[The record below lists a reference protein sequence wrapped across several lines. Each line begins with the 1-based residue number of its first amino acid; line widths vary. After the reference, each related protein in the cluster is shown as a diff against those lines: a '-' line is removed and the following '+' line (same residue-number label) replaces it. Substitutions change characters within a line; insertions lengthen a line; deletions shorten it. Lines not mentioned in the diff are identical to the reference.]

1 MKRFLL
7 ILISSCVMLAAYAQE
22 EIHLNKVP
30 EMLNEAGSKLPIPE
44 KPLLFDDS
52 FSITRFSLTDNSLF
66 NQPLIPN
73 YIKNLDFTKYLGKSI
88 ETGYTSYPSGS
99 LFSPYLTSVQVFN
112 QSMYK
117 LNSRF
122 SFGGNSFGAQSIFD
136 PPRMN
141 QTIQDMSIKG
151 ASMILQYKVS
161 DKIKVQTRVS
171 ISTGQSPW
179 EP

>member
-1 MKRFLL
+1 
-7 ILISSCVMLAAYAQE
+7 MLAAYAQE

-88 ETGYTSYPSGS
+88 ETGYTSY
-99 LFSPYLTSVQVFN
+99 
-112 QSMYK
+112 
-117 LNSRF
+117 
-122 SFGGNSFGAQSIFD
+122 
-136 PPRMN
+136 